1 MTYGDL
7 YDAIPL
13 WWGVVGGLIGIAILT
28 VLYVIGKRRHRS

>member
-13 WWGVVGGLIGIAILT
+13 WWGIVGGIIGVVIL
-28 VLYVIGKRRHRS
+28 VALVIWRRNHPL